1 MIYMPI
7 NEETQSTRL
16 LENSKYGHILY
27 ITEWLSNKSSSDS
40 QLVDCNAEM
49 NLIADSRE
57 KTMRNANSNI

>member
-1 MIYMPI
+1 MIYTPI
-7 NEETQSTRL
+7 NEETESAWL

-40 QLVDCNAEM
+40 QLVYCNAEM